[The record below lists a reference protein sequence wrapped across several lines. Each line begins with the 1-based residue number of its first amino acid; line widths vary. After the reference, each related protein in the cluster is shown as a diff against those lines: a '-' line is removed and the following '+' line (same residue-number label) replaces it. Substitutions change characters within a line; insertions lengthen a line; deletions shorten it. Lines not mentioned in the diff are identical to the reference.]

1 MEGARSDTSPA
12 ALAGVVQE
20 GHAESV
26 AGRTV
31 SSGPGATR
39 ESRSVPSATRETRS
53 VPSAT
58 EEGRSVPSATRQTR
72 SVPSATRQT
81 RSGSSATG
89 EARSDLGATRQTPS
103 GFGTTQ
109 VHRTGVGATQGADPV
124 PMFRAGATGDGL
136 VPCPSVV
143 ARMAQDLSWREACRE
158 VMSELVDE
166 VEAADR
172 AIAAAHARRIR
183 AMEAVR
189 VVALETV
196 RGLDPTL
203 GPLDPADAARVSEVR
218 TQQALAARAA
228 RAEVA
233 GVLRTPETTT
243 TSLLHEARVLVDH
256 HPATLA
262 ALTRGEIS
270 HAHAGVVLENTAAL
284 EPHEC
289 RDLEAT
295 LVERAKESTVAAL
308 RRYARRERERAHP
321 RPLVERHRER
331 LAVRRVEIEPAR
343 DGMMWLH
350 QYLPAVQA
358 TAIYNRLT
366 DVAMTFQGGDED
378 RTLAQLR
385 VDVFS
390 ALLLD
395 DEAARL
401 VHGDTGPRVPA
412 EAGLGAA
419 ATSAAPAAETPRAAA
434 SCPGAAASCPGAPA
448 ETLRAAG
455 AATSAVEAA
464 QGAAD
469 GSALGA
475 EVASAP
481 SAPAG
486 AVSGR
491 RRAAGPTLRGV
502 QPTVAVTV
510 PVMTLL
516 GHGDEPGHLEGYGP
530 VDADTAR
537 EIAARAPSFTRILT
551 HPETAVVL
559 SVGRQRYT
567 VPADLKAWL
576 RLRDETCRF
585 PGCSRRAARC
595 DIDHVAPWQLGGGTD
610 HDNLIHL
617 CRHHHRLKHETG
629 WSVASADS
637 GGETTG
643 VFARPEAVTWTS
655 PAGRRYVDHPALPR
669 PAHDLLRHRAAL
681 AAPGVPGSGPSGGV
695 ADGGIA
701 GAASTSSDEEN
712 PGMPGLVSDPFPDEP
727 PF

>member
-1 MEGARSDTSPA
+1 MD
-12 ALAGVVQE
+12 
-20 GHAESV
+20 
-26 AGRTV
+26 
-31 SSGPGATR
+31 
-39 ESRSVPSATRETRS
+39 
-53 VPSAT
+53 
-58 EEGRSVPSATRQTR
+58 
-72 SVPSATRQT
+72 
-81 RSGSSATG
+81 
-89 EARSDLGATRQTPS
+89 
-103 GFGTTQ
+103 
-109 VHRTGVGATQGADPV
+109 
-124 PMFRAGATGDGL
+124 
-136 VPCPSVV
+136 
-143 ARMAQDLSWREACRE
+143 
-158 VMSELVDE
+158 EL
-166 VEAADR
+166 EAAER
-172 AIAAAHARRIR
+172 AIASAHARRIR
-183 AMEAVR
+183 AIEAVR
-189 VVALETV
+189 VLAVETV

-203 GPLDPADAARVSEVR
+203 GPVDPADAVRVREIR
-218 TQQALAARAA
+218 RQQALARRAA
-228 RAEVA
+228 HAEVA
-233 GVLRTPETTT
+233 CVLRTPEMTT
-243 TSLLHEARVLVDH
+243 TSLVHEAQVLVDH

-270 HAHAGVVLENTAAL
+270 RTHARVVLENTAAL
-284 EPHEC
+284 EPDEC
-289 RDLEAT
+289 RDLEVT
-295 LVERAKESTVAAL
+295 LVERAKDSTVAAL
-308 RRYARRERERAHP
+308 RRYARRQRERSHP

-331 LAVRRVEIEPAR
+331 LAERRVEIEPAR

-366 DVAMTFQGGDED
+366 DVAVTFQGKDEQGMSED

-395 DEAARL
+395 DDAARL
-401 VHGDTGPRVPA
+401 VHGDTGPGLSA
-412 EAGLGAA
+412 EPG
-419 ATSAAPAAETPRAAA
+419 
-434 SCPGAAASCPGAPA
+434 PGAAAKAPGA
-448 ETLRAAG
+448 AAKAPG
-455 AATSAVEAA
+455 AAAEAP
-464 QGAAD
+464 GAA
-469 GSALGA
+469 A
-475 EVASAP
+475 EAP
-481 SAPAG
+481 SASEAAPSPGEVDRGVGEVARGAGEVAPSAGGVAPSRAG
-486 AVSGR
+486 ALTGRGEPASSTAGSVPSGAR
-491 RRAAGPTLRGV
+491 TAPSPPGVAPSVTDGVIGGRHRAVGPSLRGV

-537 EIAARAPSFTRILT
+537 EIAARAASFTRILT

-559 SVGRQRYT
+559 SVGRQKYA

-585 PGCSRRAARC
+585 PGCGRRAARC

-629 WSVASADS
+629 WSVASATS

-669 PAHDLLRHRAAL
+669 PAHDLPRHPTGLVDLGERR
-681 AAPGVPGSGPSGGV
+681 SGPSGGV
-695 ADGGIA
+695 AAGDDAAGGID
-701 GAASTSSDEEN
+701 GAKSSSSSDEEN
-712 PGMPGLVSDPFPDEP
+712 AEAPGLTPDPFPDEP